1 MCLAG
6 FVLSAV
12 PSPSPWYSCWQDLWF
27 QHFSDPVVH
36 LCRTVYS
43 WVCKGGHRV
52 VLVFLA
58 LPFHVCLPELNIREL
73 GAVNTYSMMSLEV
86 LVAAREGNTS
96 VSSLSIFSSVPCLSS
111 LFSSCIYCGSGLR
124 SFSAWSV
131 GSIYVT
137 AFLWWKIW
145 LPSPALLFWVQAD
158 CCAPMPPVDQSI
170 ACVFHWLSGSS
181 GMCGDHCLTTKR
193 FWYFSFAHKLV
204 ASIFVYLGEFRL
216 SFKISCPQY
225 IKSVYNKALHF
236 WEMLWNDKKAWKML
250 TV

>member
-43 WVCKGGHRV
+43 WICQAGHWV

-58 LPFHVCLPELNIREL
+58 LPSHVCLPELNIRVIIGRSEYVLHDVSGSIGGSKRRKYICVL
-73 GAVNTYSMMSLEV
+73 G
-86 LVAAREGNTS
+86 
-96 VSSLSIFSSVPCLSS
+96 IFSSVPCLSS
-111 LFSSCIYCGSGLR
+111 LCSSCIYCGSGWR

-131 GSIYVT
+131 GSIHVI

-158 CCAPMPPVDQSI
+158 WMHP
-170 ACVFHWLSGSS
+170 
-181 GMCGDHCLTTKR
+181 CLQQTR
-193 FWYFSFAHKLV
+193 
-204 ASIFVYLGEFRL
+204 
-216 SFKISCPQY
+216 
-225 IKSVYNKALHF
+225 ALHVF
-236 WEMLWNDKKAWKML
+236 SI
-250 TV
+250 VF